1 MPRKN
6 RLFIQGLPHLVRLR
20 GHNSQPLFL
29 EPADYQYCLTCLDK
43 ALQEYDVNLHGYSL
57 NADQVLL
64 LLSAAD
70 KQQLGRFMQ
79 QLAAVMCLFIITN
92 ISDVAHCG
100 KAVMTAVRWRAAAIF
115 CW

>member
-79 QLAAVMCLFIITN
+79 QLGRSYVPFYNHKYQRRGALWESRYDSCPLE
-92 ISDVAHCG
+92 
-100 KAVMTAVRWRAAAIF
+100 RAAIF